1 MKLQGVFYMKKIA
14 FFAFRGEQM
23 CFMHILLNALDM
35 HEKGMDVKI
44 IMEGEAVKL
53 IRELDSS
60 GSKVYKK
67 ARELNLFDCIC
78 KACSAKMG
86 VLTYNEKSGIPIN
99 GELSGHPSM
108 TKFIEDGYE
117 IITL

>member
-1 MKLQGVFYMKKIA
+1 MKIQGVFDLKKIA
-14 FFAFRGEQM
+14 FFAFKGERM
-23 CFMHILLNALDM
+23 CFMHVLLNAIDM
-35 HEKGMDVKI
+35 HEKGMKVKI
-44 IMEGEAVKL
+44 VMEGEAVKL

-60 GSKVYKK
+60 GSNVYKK
-67 ARELNLFDCIC
+67 ARELDLFDSIC

-99 GELSGHPSM
+99 GELNGHPSM
-108 TKFIEDGYE
+108 TKFIEEGYE

>member
-1 MKLQGVFYMKKIA
+1 
-14 FFAFRGEQM
+14 
-23 CFMHILLNALDM
+23 M
-35 HEKGMDVKI
+35 HERGMEVKI

-60 GSKVYKK
+60 GNNVYKK
-67 ARELNLFDCIC
+67 ARGLNLFDSVC

-86 VLTYNEKSGIPIN
+86 VLTYNERSGIPIS
-99 GELSGHPSM
+99 GELSGHSSM
-108 TKFIEDGYE
+108 TKYIENGYE